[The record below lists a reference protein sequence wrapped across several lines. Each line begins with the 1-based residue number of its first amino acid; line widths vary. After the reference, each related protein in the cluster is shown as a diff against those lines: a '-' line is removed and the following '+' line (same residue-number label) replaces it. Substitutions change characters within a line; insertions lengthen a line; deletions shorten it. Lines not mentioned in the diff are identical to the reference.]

1 MNELMF
7 PAGGS
12 PRNILKD
19 DTMLDPLGPIAIIS
33 AQIEDHL
40 AVRINRQLCLRRKA
54 YAEMDPEITDFTGYL
69 RDDYQVNVDL
79 SRFKSG
85 EGKAIVLDTVRGH
98 DLYILTDVLYHGKTY
113 QRYSRPVTMSP
124 DEHYK
129 DLTRLI
135 VATKDSALR
144 INVIMPYLYQGRRF
158 RRERRESLDCGEM
171 LHHLFGLGISNFITF
186 DAPDSRVANA
196 VPYDNFESFPTSF
209 QFIRT
214 LFQDCPDLV
223 VDPSKMMIVA
233 PNEVNINRSIFYAS
247 TMQLQLGIFHTKI
260 SYEYVGD
267 EKQERRTQAYL
278 GDSVE
283 GKDILMIADLLDN
296 GNDVIECAAY
306 LKAHGAKRV
315 YYFTSFA
322 QFTDGTSRMHQAWES
337 GIIERIFST
346 DLSYLPPSVASAP
359 WYTPVPMADDMA
371 QLINALNHDASL
383 SQLMAPADK
392 VKSLVYRHKEM
403 SQRDKVALD
412 KRQLSFYDI

>member
-1 MNELMF
+1 MNQLKF

-40 AVRINRQLCLRRKA
+40 AERINRQLRLRR
-54 YAEMDPEITDFTGYL
+54 EVFSELDPQITDYTGYL
-69 RDDYQVNVDL
+69 RDDYRINVDL

-85 EGKAIVLDTVRGH
+85 EGKAVVLDTVRGH

-113 QRYSRPVTMSP
+113 ERYSRPVTMSP
-124 DEHYK
+124 DEHFK

-158 RRERRESLDCGEM
+158 RREKRESLDCGEM
-171 LHHLFGLGISNFITF
+171 LHHLFGLGIDNFITF

-214 LFQDCPDLV
+214 LLQDCSDLV
-223 VDPSKMMIVA
+223 VNPAHMMIVA
-233 PNEVNINRSIFYAS
+233 PNEVNIDRSIFYAS

-260 SYEYVGD
+260 SYEYIGK
-267 EKQERRTQAYL
+267 EKQERQALSYL
-278 GDSVE
+278 GDSVKD
-283 GKDILMIADLLDN
+283 KDILMISDLLDN
-296 GNDVIECAAY
+296 GDDIIECAAY
-306 LKAHGAKRV
+306 LKANGAKRV
-315 YYFTSFA
+315 YCFTSFA

-346 DLSYLPPSVASAP
+346 DLSYLPPSVVSAP

-371 QLINALNHDASL
+371 LLINALNHDASL
-383 SQLMAPADK
+383 SRLMAPADK
-392 VKSLVYRHKEM
+392 VKSLVYRHKEI
-403 SQRDKVALD
+403 REKAEAALD